1 MQHGRRPRPI
11 LILTLALIATQ
22 VQAQLPG
29 TPKNKGFDSTYVKDY
44 SRQVTGRA
52 YLSTKYNRMR
62 LVGMRQAPA
71 ITYKPNNKFN
81 IGVGAS
87 YRAITLNI
95 GVGIPGLNKDHEKFG
110 TTRYLDA
117 QANIH
122 TKRWATNLFLQG
134 FRGYYISSYTKEQ
147 LGWTQASLYPTR
159 PDIREYNFGVST
171 VHIFNNDKFS
181 YRAAFN
187 QDAWQRKSQG
197 SFLAGGYI
205 TYFRLRS
212 DSSLVPVRL
221 AASFEPGLH
230 LVRAG
235 FTDLGL
241 NFGYAYTVVVRE
253 HFFLTASTVLGA
265 GISAQRA
272 TTVEQQRKDVRTA
285 FGPGWH
291 TQLRAATGYNS
302 ARFYIGISFNQ
313 ENIGYLVDERD
324 RFYWGVGNIRLNFAK
339 RFSL

>member
-1 MQHGRRPRPI
+1 MQSAGIPRLLTI
-11 LILTLALIATQ
+11 LALALIATQ
-22 VQAQLPG
+22 VQAALADIPG
-29 TPKNKGFDSTYVKDY
+29 NKGFDTTYVKDY
-44 SRQVTGRA
+44 SRQITGRT
-52 YLSTKYNRMR
+52 YLSTKYNRLR
-62 LVGMRQAPA
+62 LVGMRRAQA

-87 YRAITLNI
+87 YKALTLNI
-95 GVGIPGLNKDHEKFG
+95 GVGIPGLNKDQEKYG

-134 FRGYYISSYTKEQ
+134 FRGYYISSHTKEE
-147 LGWTQASLYPTR
+147 LGWAQATLYPTR
-159 PDIREYNFGVST
+159 PDIEEYNFGVST
-171 VHIFNNDKFS
+171 VHIFNNDRFS

-221 AASFEPGLH
+221 ATYFEPGLH

-241 NFGYAYTVVVRE
+241 NFGYAYTLVVRE
-253 HFFLTASTVLGA
+253 HFFLTASNVLGV

-272 TTVEQQRKDVRTA
+272 TTVEQERKDVRTA

-291 TQLRAATGYNS
+291 TQLRIATGYNS
-302 ARFYIGISFNQ
+302 ARFYVGISFNQ

-324 RFYWGVGNIRLNFAK
+324 RFNWGVGNVRLNIAK